1 MAGGRLKIATVQS
14 QITPDVRRN
23 GRLVRRLLARAAE
36 AGARLAHF
44 PEAAMSGYVK
54 AEIKDWAAVDWAA
67 LREELEETAALAGR
81 LGIWLVLG
89 ANHRLTPPGRPHN
102 SLYIVADT
110 GKLAGR
116 YDKRRC
122 SNTEITDWYAPGRE
136 PAIFAVDGFRFGCA
150 LCIEIRFADL
160 FADYEQAGVDC
171 MLVSAYADD
180 PMMGITA
187 QAHAA
192 MNLYWL
198 SLSTPQQCSHGRA
211 GGGLPAGLIAPTG
224 RYAARCRPGRSTLVI
239 HEMDKEAPE
248 LDLWLNRA
256 RPWRRAARAGSIY
269 DTYRPGDPRSTDRL
283 SF

>member
-1 MAGGRLKIATVQS
+1 MTSGRLKIATVQS
-14 QITPDVRRN
+14 EIVPDIRRN
-23 GRLVRRLLARAAE
+23 GRLVRRLLTRAAA

-44 PEAAMSGYVK
+44 PEGALSGYVK
-54 AEIKDWAAVDWAA
+54 SEIADWAAVDWAG

-89 ANHRLTPPGRPHN
+89 ANHPLTPPNRPHN
-102 SLYIVADT
+102 SLYVIADT
-110 GKLAGR
+110 GRLAGR

-122 SNTEITDWYAPGRE
+122 SHSEITDWYTPGQ
-136 PAIFAVDGFRFGCA
+136 AATVFTVDDFRFGCA

-160 FADYEQAGVDC
+160 FAEYEAAGVDC
-171 MLVSAYADD
+171 MLVSAYDDD

-198 SLSTPQQCSHGRA
+198 SLSTPRQRSR
-211 GGGLPAGLIAPTG
+211 GLPSGLIAPTG
-224 RYAARCRPGRSTLVI
+224 QIVARCCRGRSSLVV
-239 HEMDKEAPE
+239 HEMDKNAPA
-248 LDLWLNRA
+248 LDLWLNKA
-256 RPWRRAARAGSIY
+256 RPWRRAARSGTIYAAGS
-269 DTYRPGDPRSTDRL
+269 GADPRSADRL